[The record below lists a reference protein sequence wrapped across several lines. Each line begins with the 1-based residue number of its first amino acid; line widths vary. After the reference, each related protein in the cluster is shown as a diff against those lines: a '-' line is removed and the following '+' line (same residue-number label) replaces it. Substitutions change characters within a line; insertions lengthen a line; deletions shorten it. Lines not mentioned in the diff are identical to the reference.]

1 MSTPSPTPPTTP
13 GTGNSGG
20 RQPGRGGGRNRNRN
34 RGGRGGRGQAVAP
47 RRSNFKG
54 SIKEMEGKVFETH
67 EERIGAEQFEETLEK
82 LIDIGE
88 KFEVLF

>member
-13 GTGNSGG
+13 STGNSGG

-34 RGGRGGRGQAVAP
+34 RGGRGGRGQAVVP

-82 LIDIGE
+82 LS
-88 KFEVLF
+88 